1 MPVEPSSFREALAHW
16 ASGITAVTVPDGSGY
31 WGMTASAFAS
41 VSLDPPLIMVAIA
54 NSARTLALIQK
65 YHQFGVNLLA
75 ADQESAS
82 RIFSSSD
89 PKLPAELNSL
99 VLPGALAHLQCQVW
113 QIYPGGDH
121 QIVVGAVQEARVL
134 SDSTPLIYWHRN
146 YRALKT
152 D

>member
-1 MPVEPSSFREALAHW
+1 
-16 ASGITAVTVPDGSGY
+16 
-31 WGMTASAFAS
+31 MTASAFAS

-75 ADQESAS
+75 ADQESA
-82 RIFSSSD
+82 
-89 PKLPAELNSL
+89 SL